1 MDERYIAAIDLGS
14 SRISLGVALVQGD
27 NTQIIYYDSTPSEG
41 VRTGSVFNPQRC
53 GGKIRELLDRAEA
66 ELKIHIHQIVT
77 NYPKYGVK
85 QELATGELPRTDP
98 TSSISDEEL
107 DSLKN
112 VSLDSYPLDNAAT
125 QMIYGAVVQSFST
138 EEFINAR
145 EDDVV
150 GMISAKLCGNYKLFI
165 GSKRTSD
172 YIDAACNMAQIAISD
187 KYFGPE
193 VEGKAVLTMNEMEN
207 GVALINMG
215 AGVTSVTVYHKGV
228 LRYYGAIPFGGKSIT
243 DDIRYESGFSQNLS
257 ENIKLAFGACLPDK
271 LQSLSDKILQ
281 VDCGEDIPPRNL
293 SIRYLSEIITARQK
307 EILEAV
313 LWHIQKSGLADNLR
327 SGVVLTGGGCE
338 LVNTANLLKDLSG
351 YSVRIGAPR
360 RFFTTGCEGL
370 NSPAATTCTGLIMEA
385 RKHPHINCAE
395 IPETIEVEM
404 APPQQKE
411 ELFPVETSE
420 EETGPE
426 APAQEKEKKAE
437 VKKPKREKITK
448 VKPPKPPKERK
459 DINIKVP
466 NWLKKIGEFQET
478 LFDGMEERSDEVIN
492 NKE

>member
-14 SRISLGVALVQGD
+14 SRISLGVAQVQGD
-27 NTQIIYYDSTPSEG
+27 NTQIIYFDSVPSEG
-41 VRTGSVFNPQRC
+41 VRTGAVFNPQRC
-53 GGKIRELLDRAEA
+53 GSKIRELLDKAEE

-77 NYPKYGVK
+77 NYPKYGAE
-85 QELATGELPRTDP
+85 QQLATGELPRTDP
-98 TSSISDEEL
+98 MSSITDEEL

-112 VSLDSYPLDNAAT
+112 VSLDSYPLENSAT
-125 QMIYGAVVQSFST
+125 QLIYGAVVQSFAT
-138 EEFINAR
+138 EEYINAR

-150 GMISAKLCGNYKLFI
+150 GMISAKLFGNYKLFI

-193 VEGKAVLTMNEMEN
+193 VEGKAVLTIDEMEN

-215 AGVTSVTVYHKGV
+215 GGVTSVTVYHKGI
-228 LRYYGAIPFGGKSIT
+228 LRYYGAIPFGGRTIT
-243 DDIRYESGFSQNLS
+243 EDIRYESGFSESLA
-257 ENIKLAFGACLPDK
+257 ENIKLAFGACMPDK
-271 LQSLSDKILQ
+271 LQNLSDKILQ
-281 VDCGEDIPPRNL
+281 VDCGEDIPPKNL
-293 SIRYLSEIITARQK
+293 SVKYLSEIVTARQK

-338 LVNTANLLKDLSG
+338 LVNTANLLKDISG

-370 NSPAATTCTGLIMEA
+370 NSPAATTCAGLIMEA

-395 IPETIEVEM
+395 VPETIEVEM
-404 APPQQKE
+404 APPQNG
-411 ELFPVETSE
+411 ELFQ
-420 EETGPE
+420 EETVFEQPQAE
-426 APAQEKEKKAE
+426 SAAPAKEKKTE
-437 VKKPKREKITK
+437 PRKPKKEKTIK
-448 VKPPKPPKERK
+448 VVKPPKPPKEHKEIRL
-459 DINIKVP
+459 P
-466 NWLKKIGEFQET
+466 NWIKAIGEFQET
-478 LFDGMEERSDEVIN
+478 LFDGMDERSDESIN
-492 NKE
+492 NRG